1 MHIFFLKITFL
12 YEANI
17 RVALISFF
25 NNKDKK
31 THRASVKGNYTS
43 P

>member
-1 MHIFFLKITFL
+1 MKPTL
-12 YEANI
+12 

-31 THRASVKGNYTS
+31 THQASVKGNYTS